1 MSASFEEFIENY
13 LSQIDVERIAPAR
26 EMFSEVSDNAFS
38 KFQQAQAEHQVMKV
52 MKVMKAIWGENDNFH
67 RSCSPDDDVSLFRMA
82 DLADKLSIMALYQRL
97 EVKYQALLQFF
108 NLNLEADLLSYW
120 PYLQSILPEDVLERP
135 EFDAVNEL
143 RLLNDAIKHQNCVSK
158 PLATQYSYYGE
169 FGAEFT
175 VLSGSFERLK
185 PLVSQSLKALYVI
198 LKSKPGE

>member
-1 MSASFEEFIENY
+1 MVSASFEEFIENY

-52 MKVMKAIWGENDNFH
+52 IWGDNDNFH

-108 NLNLEADLLSYW
+108 NLNLEADQLSYW
-120 PYLQSILPEDVLERP
+120 P
-135 EFDAVNEL
+135 
-143 RLLNDAIKHQNCVSK
+143 
-158 PLATQYSYYGE
+158 
-169 FGAEFT
+169 
-175 VLSGSFERLK
+175 
-185 PLVSQSLKALYVI
+185 
-198 LKSKPGE
+198 